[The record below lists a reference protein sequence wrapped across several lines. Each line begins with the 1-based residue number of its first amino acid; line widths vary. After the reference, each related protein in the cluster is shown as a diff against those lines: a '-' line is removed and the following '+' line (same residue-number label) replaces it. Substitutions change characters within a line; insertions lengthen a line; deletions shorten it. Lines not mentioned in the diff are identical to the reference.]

1 VTERQIPRPKV
12 LVVDDTRAK
21 LIRNRIIIR
30 KLDCDVIEAANG
42 MEALAA
48 FEAHEFA
55 VVVLDVQM
63 PDMDGFE
70 VAQAIAK
77 HPRGRQLPIIFST
90 ATYLDD
96 ANRIKAYGIGAVDYL
111 LEPSHE
117 SVLLSK
123 VRVFLELYRARQ
135 ELTWLLS
142 ERTRLEELAR
152 HEASHDSLT
161 GLPNRRLYLERLE
174 AMLGEARQ
182 SGQRLAVF
190 YMDLDD
196 FKPVNDRFGH
206 PMGDALLKAVA
217 RRVDTHLAAGDT
229 VARFGGDEF
238 AGLLGASAATA
249 EAAMEQIGHLADA
262 LRQPYPLDKER
273 IVIGVSVGISLFPD
287 DGEDSEALLNAADD
301 ALYEAKRRGKNGQL
315 RLAAKTG

>member
-1 VTERQIPRPKV
+1 MTEMHMPRPKV

-21 LIRNRIIIR
+21 LIHNRIIIS
-30 KLDCDVIEAANG
+30 KLDCEVIEATSGEA
-42 MEALAA
+42 ALAA
-48 FEAHEFA
+48 FEQHEFA
-55 VVVLDVQM
+55 VVVLDIQM
-63 PDMDGFE
+63 PGMDGFQ
-70 VAQAIAK
+70 VAEAIAS
-77 HPRGRQLPIIFST
+77 HARGRQLPIIFST

-123 VRVFLELYRARQ
+123 VRVFLELYRGRQ
-135 ELTWLLS
+135 ELAWLLS

-161 GLPNRRLYLERLE
+161 GLPNRRLYMDRLE
-174 AMLGEARQ
+174 QGLAEAR
-182 SGQRLAVF
+182 SRGGRFAVF

-217 RRVDTHLAAGDT
+217 QRVGEHLTPGDT

-238 AGLLGASAATA
+238 AGILRAPASA
-249 EAAMEQIGHLADA
+249 EAAVAYTARFAQR
-262 LRQPYPLDKER
+262 LREPYPLLTPTGDTIEN
-273 IVIGVSVGISLFPD
+273 IVIGV
-287 DGEDSEALLNAADD
+287 
-301 ALYEAKRRGKNGQL
+301 
-315 RLAAKTG
+315 